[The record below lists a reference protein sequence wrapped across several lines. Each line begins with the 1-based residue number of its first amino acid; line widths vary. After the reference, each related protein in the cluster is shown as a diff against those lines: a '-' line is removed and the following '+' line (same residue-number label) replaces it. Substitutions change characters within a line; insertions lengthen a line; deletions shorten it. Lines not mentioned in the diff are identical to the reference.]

1 VKNGYLVK
9 IVPPFGYR
17 VFRLEFARRHIALA
31 VILIALLTGA
41 GGGYY
46 VWTIHHAQ
54 SRVDELRLLT
64 DDQRERLEKIDAQ
77 AAELDEE
84 LRGLQQQNEQIRK
97 MIGAKGSKPAG
108 PGAPASAV
116 GTGTAG
122 GHADASDG
130 KDDRQ
135 SLRDDSFARVA
146 ARIAQL
152 RADSAAVR
160 SDGDRL
166 RGVALRVLN
175 MHRLEDLARARVLAA
190 IPSVNPAGAGVGIR
204 SPFGWRVDPW
214 PEFHQGVDLDADY
227 GDPVRAA
234 AAGTVVAAGY
244 DGGYGN
250 KVDIDHGN
258 GYHTWYC
265 HLSRI
270 DVRPGQYVMKAEHIA
285 LVGSTGESTG
295 PHLHYQVMLDGH
307 AIDPTPYLNG
317 VPEKVLASLK

>member
-9 IVPPFGYR
+9 IVPPVGYR
-17 VFRLEFARRHIALA
+17 VFRLEFARRHIVFALVLVA
-31 VILIALLTGA
+31 VVTSSIGA
-41 GGGYY
+41 YY
-46 VWTIHHAQ
+46 VWTIDHAQ

-64 DDQRERLEKIDAQ
+64 DDQRDRLQKIDAQ

-84 LRGLQQQNEQIRK
+84 LRGLQLQNEQIRK
-97 MIGAKGSKPAG
+97 MIGAKGPKAG
-108 PGAPASAV
+108 VAAPNAAA
-116 GTGTAG
+116 AG
-122 GHADASDG
+122 E

-135 SLRDDSFARVA
+135 SMRDDSFARVA
-146 ARIAQL
+146 ARIARL
-152 RADSAAVR
+152 RADSLLVR
-160 SDGDRL
+160 TDGDRL
-166 RGVALRVLN
+166 RGVALRVMN

-204 SPFGWRVDPW
+204 SPYGWRVNPW

-250 KVDIDHGN
+250 KIDIDHGN

-265 HLSRI
+265 HLQRI
-270 DVRPGQYVMKAEHIA
+270 DVVPGQYVMKAEHIA

-295 PHLHYQVMLDGH
+295 PHLHYQVMVDGH
-307 AIDPTPYLNG
+307 SVDPEPYLNG
-317 VPEKVLASLK
+317 VPDKVLASLK

>member
-17 VFRLEFARRHIALA
+17 VFRLEFARRHIVFAAVLLAL
-31 VILIALLTGA
+31 VTGA
-41 GGGYY
+41 IGGYY
-46 VWTIHHAQ
+46 IWTIHHAQ

-84 LRGLQQQNEQIRK
+84 LRGLQLQNEQIRK
-97 MIGAKGSKPAG
+97 MIGAKGAKQNP
-108 PGAPASAV
+108 APAA
-116 GTGTAG
+116 GTEV
-122 GHADASDG
+122 

-146 ARIAQL
+146 DRIARL
-152 RADSAAVR
+152 RSDSALVR
-160 SDGDRL
+160 TDGDVL
-166 RGVALRVLN
+166 RNVTLRVLN
-175 MHRLEDLARARVLAA
+175 MRRLEDLARARVLAA

-204 SPFGWRVDPW
+204 SPYGWRVDPW

-234 AAGTVVAAGY
+234 AAGTVVEAGY

-317 VPEKVLASLK
+317 VPEEVLARLK